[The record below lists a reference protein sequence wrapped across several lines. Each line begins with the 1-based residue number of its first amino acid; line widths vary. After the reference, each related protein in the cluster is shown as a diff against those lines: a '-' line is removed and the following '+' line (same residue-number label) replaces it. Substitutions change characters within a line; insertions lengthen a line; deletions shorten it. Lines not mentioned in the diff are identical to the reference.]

1 MSQPQANQPLQPNP
15 ELREKQAVAQE
26 GFESNMLP
34 PSEITLPPQTTKAVT
49 LNMDDIKANS
59 ILVIN
64 IDVENPIQKMAVA
77 PVFSKLLAPYAA
89 KLREKGVTVMLMTLN
104 ETINTITEE
113 EMNAA
118 GWEKKAKSLIIK
130 PFGN

>member
-1 MSQPQANQPLQPNP
+1 MSQPQEQQVPLTP
-15 ELREKQAVAQE
+15 E
-26 GFESNMLP
+26 P
-34 PSEITLPPQTTKAVT
+34 PSEIMLPPQTTKAVT
-49 LNMDDIKANS
+49 LNMDDIKPNS

-104 ETINTITEE
+104 ENINIISEE

-118 GWEKKAKSLIIK
+118 GWEKKGKSLIIN
-130 PFGN
+130 PFGR